1 MEQTE
6 KFGQNKVSLEEAL
19 ERIRQAVKPLETVWC
34 SLDEAHGAVLAEAVT
49 AAQDQPPF
57 PRSPLDGYALKGEE
71 TAGATRERP
80 AVFSVVGKICAGD
93 RADEK
98 IEAGEVVRIMTG
110 AQIPEGANAVV
121 RQENTDLGG
130 TVVSIWK
137 GVKPYENYCFQGE
150 DYRAGDVLLKE
161 GTKLD
166 YIALGILA
174 SCGKAQVK
182 VRRKPR
188 ISLITTGNELI
199 APGETLTK
207 GKIYNTNLYLIQA
220 RLQEWGVACRAVSME
235 DEAEPVEKTILS
247 ELEWADGVITTG
259 GVSVGEKDIFNEVL
273 PAISD
278 RILWEGLAMK
288 PGSPSKCAMVHGKPV
303 LALSGNPFAAA
314 AVLEL
319 AGRVMI
325 GALLGSE
332 WLECQRVHGRLV
344 NLFPKRSSQRR
355 LIRGRLEQGDVW
367 IPDTHGSGQI
377 RSFLWC
383 NCMVDIPGGT
393 GELGAGAEVAVWL
406 L

>member
-1 MEQTE
+1 M
-6 KFGQNKVSLEEAL
+6 
-19 ERIRQAVKPLETVWC
+19 
-34 SLDEAHGAVLAEAVT
+34 
-49 AAQDQPPF
+49 
-57 PRSPLDGYALKGEE
+57 
-71 TAGATRERP
+71 
-80 AVFSVVGKICAGD
+80 
-93 RADEK
+93 
-98 IEAGEVVRIMTG
+98 
-110 AQIPEGANAVV
+110 
-121 RQENTDLGG
+121 
-130 TVVSIWK
+130 
-137 GVKPYENYCFQGE
+137 
-150 DYRAGDVLLKE
+150 
-161 GTKLD
+161 
-166 YIALGILA
+166 
-174 SCGKAQVK
+174 K

-377 RSFLWC
+377 RSFLGC